1 MISLP
6 DRANVAHLKKQ
17 AKDLIRAYRRN
28 DAEAI
33 ARFRVALPAATNRSY
48 AEIAS
53 FRYRLHDAQSC
64 VAREY
69 GFASWVDL
77 TSYVEAR
84 SAAAPGDRAARV
96 IRWLDL
102 VYSGEV
108 TGRPGPGRPLVA
120 QRMLL
125 DGIDLAAEGPYL
137 ACAVGDE
144 NALRMATQ
152 ADPGWVQ
159 RSGGPLNLPPLVAVT
174 HSTLV
179 RIANFRDGL
188 HRSARYLLEA
198 GASPDQRIGSR
209 FPPAS
214 VAQPDE
220 RYPLSALYGAAGAN
234 RDADLTKLL
243 LAAGADP
250 NDGESLYH
258 SLESVECA
266 ALLLRHGARV
276 AGSNAMYR
284 ALDLTDADA
293 LELLLANG
301 GDANEPARNAPLT
314 EWGSPLLWAIRRRRS
329 GRHVEALL
337 AAGADPA
344 AKAPSGISAYR
355 AALQFG
361 LPEVAEILRVA
372 AGADALSPE
381 EEFVAA
387 CARGDADAAGRIKAV
402 RPDLPGALP
411 PAQLRLLPDIVGE
424 GGDVAARL
432 MVEMGWPIAVRG
444 GDWDATALNLAVFRG
459 NAALARFL
467 LEHGASWREEHGHGD
482 NVRGTLSWASCN
494 EPVED
499 GDWVECARTLLA
511 HGMPGAAPID
521 GEFDVVL
528 AEGRKMRFSD
538 EVCEVLVGEA
548 DTDRGPREVA
558 G

>member
-6 DRANVAHLKKQ
+6 DRTNVAHLKKQ
-17 AKDLIRAYRRN
+17 AKDLIREYRRN

-33 ARFRVALPAATNRSY
+33 GRFRLALPAAANRSDD
-48 AEIAS
+48 EIAS

-69 GFASWVDL
+69 GFASWADL

-84 SAAAPGDRAARV
+84 LAAATGDRAARAV
-96 IRWLDL
+96 RWLEL

-108 TGRPGPGRPLVA
+108 SGRPGPGRPLA
-120 QRMLL
+120 GARMLL
-125 DGIDLAAEGPYL
+125 DGIDLAADPYL

-144 NALRMATQ
+144 SALRMATR
-152 ADPGWVQ
+152 ADPGWVH

-174 HSTLV
+174 HSTLM
-179 RIANFRDGL
+179 RIAEFRDGL
-188 HRSARYLLEA
+188 HRSAHYLLEA
-198 GASPDQRIGSR
+198 GASPDQRIGNR

-214 VAQPDE
+214 VARPDD
-220 RYPLSALYGAAGAN
+220 RQPLSALYGAAGAN

-243 LAAGADP
+243 LEAGADP

-276 AGSNAMYR
+276 EGSNAMYR
-284 ALDLTDADA
+284 ALDLADAAA

-301 GDANEPARNAPLT
+301 GNANESARNPPLT

-329 GRHVEALL
+329 RRHVEALL
-337 AAGADPA
+337 ASGADPA
-344 AKAPSGISAYR
+344 AKIPSGVSGYR
-355 AALQFG
+355 LALQFG
-361 LPEVAEILRVA
+361 LPEVAEMLRLA
-372 AGADALSPE
+372 AGADVLSAE

-387 CARGDADAAGRIKAV
+387 CARGDADAARRIKAL

-411 PAQLRLLPDIVGE
+411 RAQLRLLPDIVGDG

-459 NAALARFL
+459 DAALTGFL
-467 LEHGASWREEHGHGD
+467 LEHGATWREEQGYGD
-482 NVRGTLSWASCN
+482 NVRGTLSWASCY

-499 GDWVECARTLLA
+499 GDWVECARALLA
-511 HGMPGAAPID
+511 HGMPGAVAID
-521 GEFDVVL
+521 GESDVVL
-528 AEGRKMRFSD
+528 VEGRRMRFSD
-538 EVCEVLVGEA
+538 EVCEVLIGEPG
-548 DTDRGPREVA
+548 TDRGQRKVA